1 MMLKTIPGHST
12 PFWIGRYL
20 FYGRD
25 GNGEFRALEVDS
37 RNVVNDYAFWR
48 EMDETRR
55 LFGKFMK
62 ASKGRP
68 REYYH
73 FILSPDEGD
82 AATLE
87 EVREAANRWVDE
99 NIGDEFQAVI
109 VYHDDNAER
118 AEKGK
123 EGIVHAHVVVNSVNM
138 ATGAKLQIGKHG
150 IGIDA
155 LADSAQEIARDMG
168 LSAFDNSDRSY
179 KKSREGSRAGRAG
192 DVVTKAEERMAA
204 RGEMPF
210 KSGIRAAVE
219 TAAPRSE
226 NLAKLRDRLE
236 PYGYGVVRTKQG
248 PLFFTPEGRRVGW
261 KALGVR
267 YGERGLAASFMRVSF
282 AEVVYARYDTFGDRY
297 AAYSFA
303 AARVDEE
310 LARLQSTID
319 AYSVISREGVS
330 GIDDFAAKIAGLR
343 EFGAVRRKDLYI
355 ANKAVERMNEQARAV
370 RDLDS
375 GDVSAAHRTDSKGRL
390 LLSDVG
396 EFGRDEWLARYR
408 LEGDA
413 LLAAQADVDG
423 TARRID
429 DLQKARAVAEAIF
442 SEVDRRAADER
453 EAAGGG
459 RAAPMRR
466 APSRAEMELA
476 KTASSA
482 SSASRRAGKKADKA
496 PYWKLQIKRDKYR
509 EIARTSREYRANA
522 LAFERASDP
531 AARMRP
537 YADRRAQVESSMA
550 AQREWARS
558 EETRRRADSHER

>member
-1 MMLKTIPGHST
+1 MMLKTIPGHKT

-20 FYGRD
+20 LYGRG
-25 GNGEFRALEVDS
+25 GNGPFRALGIDS
-37 RNVVNDYAFWR
+37 QNIVNDRIFWQ

-73 FILSPDEGD
+73 FVLSPGENDG
-82 AATLE
+82 ATLE

-109 VYHDDNAER
+109 VYHDDNDER
-118 AEKGK
+118 LRSGK

-138 ATGAKLQIGKHG
+138 ATGAKLQIGKNG
-150 IGIDA
+150 IGVDA
-155 LADSAQEIARDMG
+155 LADSAQEIARDIG

-179 KKSREGSRAGRAG
+179 KRSREGSRAGRP
-192 DVVTKAEERMAA
+192 DVVVTKAEERMAE
-204 RGEMPF
+204 RGEETF
-210 KSGIRAAVE
+210 KADLRDAIAAK
-219 TAAPRSE
+219 APQSE
-226 NLAKLRDRLE
+226 NLAKLRDRLA
-236 PYGYGVVRTKQG
+236 PYGYGVVRTKEG
-248 PLFFTPEGRRVGW
+248 PLFITPEGRRVGW
-261 KALGVR
+261 KSLGVK

-282 AEVVYARYDTFGDRY
+282 AEVVYARYDTFEDRY

-310 LARLQSTID
+310 LARLQATID

-330 GIDDFAAKIAGLR
+330 GLDDFASKIAGLR
-343 EFGAVRRKDLYI
+343 EFGAARRKDLYI

-370 RDLDS
+370 RDLDA
-375 GDVSAAHRTDSKGRL
+375 GDMSAASRTDGKGRL
-390 LLSDVG
+390 LLSDFG
-396 EFGRDEWLARYR
+396 EFGRDEWIARYR

-413 LLAAQADVDG
+413 MLSAQADVDG

-429 DLQKARAVAEAIF
+429 DLQKARDVAEAVF
-442 SEVDRRAADER
+442 AEVDRRAGDER
-453 EAAGGG
+453 EAAGGS
-459 RAAPMRR
+459 REAPMRR
-466 APSRAEMELA
+466 PLSRAEIEAA
-476 KTASSA
+476 KAASSIA
-482 SSASRRAGKKADKA
+482 ALPRPPRRGSDKA

-537 YADRRAQVESSMA
+537 YADKRAQIESSMA
-550 AQREWARS
+550 SQREWERA
-558 EETRRRADSHER
+558 EETRRAADSHER